1 METRA
6 NYVTVGIFTLLAI
19 IAAFAFVYWTAGLGD
34 RGEVA
39 QLRVRIP
46 GSASGLGRG
55 SAVLFNGV
63 KVGEVQRVFI
73 DINNPTDAIADTVVD
88 RLTPITQSTQADI
101 GLAGLTG
108 TANIELKGGSLT
120 ETNLLDQAED
130 QNRIAEIKANPSAVT
145 NLLQTAQSI
154 LTRAD
159 TVVAELE
166 GFVKDARGPLTS
178 TIENVQSFSEALDR
192 NSDGID
198 RFLASV
204 SDLSET
210 LTGAS
215 QKLDST
221 LTAAEGILTAIEP
234 AKVEQIVGDVQVF
247 TSRLQTASQNL
258 DQIMTGVDQA
268 VASFNTL
275 SGNAT
280 QTLARVDSV
289 LENADGILEGVD
301 PATVR
306 TTLTNIE
313 QASTTINRAANDI
326 ASVTETINGRR
337 GEIDSLIAD
346 ASQMAD
352 RLNQASVRVDGVLA
366 KVDGLLGSGD
376 AQGVMAEL
384 NKTIQQYRQV
394 AETLNARLGPI
405 TDGLSRF
412 TGQGLRDV
420 EAFVA
425 DGRRAVNRIEQ
436 AITNLDR
443 NPQRLITGGD
453 GTVRTFDGRTRR

>member
-1 METRA
+1 METHA

-166 GFVKDARGPLTS
+166 GFVKDARGPLT
-178 TIENVQSFSEALDR
+178 TTLDNVQSFSEALDR

>member
-6 NYVTVGIFTLLAI
+6 NYVIVGIFTLVALVV
-19 IAAFAFVYWTAGLGD
+19 AFAFVYWTAGVGE

-39 QLRVRIP
+39 ELRVRIP

-63 KVGEVQRVFI
+63 KVGEVRRVFI
-73 DINNPTDAIADTVVD
+73 DINNPSDAIADTIVD

-108 TANIELKGGSLT
+108 TANIELKGGNLS
-120 ETNLLDQAED
+120 ERNLLDVAED
-130 QNRIAEIKANPSAVT
+130 ENRVAEIRANPSAVT

-159 TVVAELE
+159 TVVAQLE
-166 GFVKDARGPLTS
+166 GFVGEARGPLTG
-178 TIENVQSFSEALDR
+178 TIQNIERFSEALER
-192 NSDGID
+192 NSGGVD
-198 RFLASV
+198 RFLSSV
-204 SDLSET
+204 SDLSVT
-210 LTGAS
+210 LSGAS
-215 QKLDST
+215 GRLEST
-221 LTAAEGILTAIEP
+221 LTAAENILNAVEP

-247 TSRLQTASQNL
+247 TSRLQGASQNL
-258 DQIMTGVDQA
+258 DEIMAGVDRA

-275 SGNAT
+275 STNAT

-289 LENADGILEGVD
+289 LENADGILQGVD
-301 PATVR
+301 PASVR
-306 TTLTNIE
+306 TALTNIE
-313 QASTTINRAANDI
+313 QASTTINRAANDV
-326 ASVTETINGRR
+326 ASITETINGRR
-337 GEIDSLIAD
+337 GEIDTFIAD

-366 KVDGLLGSGD
+366 KLDGLLGSGD

-384 NKTIQQYRQV
+384 NTTIREFRQV
-394 AETLNARLGPI
+394 AQTLNARMGPI
-405 TDGLSRF
+405 TDGLARF
-412 TGQGLRDV
+412 SGQGLRDV
-420 EAFVA
+420 EAFVS

-436 AITNLDR
+436 AISDLER
-443 NPQRLITGGD
+443 NPQRIITGGD
-453 GTVRTFDGRTRR
+453 GTVRTFDGRNRR